1 MAGIIAFNN
10 FLRSAT
16 VVSES
21 TETGFP
27 FSNCIDGRTS
37 TTAGFES
44 GATRT
49 VIVDFG
55 SARTMSAVG
64 FARSNLATRGAT
76 ITFAGSSNNVSYTDF
91 AAISPA
97 SDIVTLQALGSSV
110 SYRYVRISVS
120 GHSGDVYISDIYVG
134 DHLVLPSNADQS
146 FAPPEYCDNDEVI
159 SNLTYT
165 NELAGLI
172 VQRKLKTAQIKLDS
186 VEPSWM
192 ESHWLDFAASVKRY
206 PIYWVWKTGKRAFYC
221 WPEKNIGS
229 PKYAQSGKYFAI
241 SFKVEGITE

>member
-10 FLRSAT
+10 YLRSAA
-16 VVSES
+16 VVSEATIS
-21 TETGFP
+21 GFP
-27 FSNCIDGRTS
+27 FANCVDGRTS
-37 TTAGFES
+37 TTAGFAS

-49 VIVDFG
+49 AIINLG
-55 SARTMSAVG
+55 TSKSISAVG
-64 FARSNLATRGAT
+64 FARSNLFARGAT
-76 ITFAGSSNNVSYTDF
+76 LTFAGSADNVSYTDF
-91 AAISPA
+91 ATITPA
-97 SDIVTLQALGSSV
+97 ADVVTLQSLGAPV
-110 SYRYVRISVS
+110 SYQYVRVSVS

-134 DHLVLPSNADQS
+134 DYLVLPSNVDQS
-146 FAPPEYCDNDEVI
+146 FSPPEYCDNDEVI

-192 ESHWLDFAASVKRY
+192 EIHWLDFAASVKRY